1 MMWRFADSMGLPKL
15 ACPNFT
21 TDCAALR
28 RFALECG
35 LDGVDWSFTPQELPQ
50 TPKEASR
57 LSRQLSDLRPLAVR
71 YHAAFPALDLGDRD
85 PEKARAAQRIFEQV
99 CRLVSKLEGETLTI
113 HVGLGRTTTEDL
125 SWERTLENLWRLNTV
140 AQRLGVRLCLENLAW
155 GWTSRPEL
163 FEKMLRRSGVWGTFD
178 IGHAVVSPSIVS
190 GRFDLEDFVTPHGE
204 RILNAHVYHR
214 ELSDRHFPPESVDDV
229 ADRLNLL
236 RSLPACEWWVL
247 ELRDEPSVQST
258 LDIIRRYLEENNRN
272 VRMAGATG

>member
-1 MMWRFADSMGLPKL
+1 MWRPKL

-21 TDCAALR
+21 RDCAVLR
-28 RFALECG
+28 RFAEDCG
-35 LDGVDWSFTPQELPQ
+35 LDGIDWSFTLRELPQ
-50 TPKEASR
+50 NPKEASR
-57 LSRQLSDLRPLAVR
+57 LHRQLAELRPLTVR
-71 YHAAFPALDLGDRD
+71 YHAAFPTVDLGDRD
-85 PEKARAAQRIFEQV
+85 PEKARSAQRIFEQV

-125 SWERTLENLWRLNTV
+125 SWERTLENLLRLNTL

-163 FEKMLRRSGVWGTFD
+163 FEKMLRRSGLWATFD

-190 GRFDLEDFVTPHGE
+190 ERFDLEDFVTPHGE
-204 RILNAHVYHR
+204 RILNAHVYHK

-229 ADRLNLL
+229 ADRLDLL

-247 ELRDEPSVQST
+247 ELRDEPSVRST
-258 LDIIRRYLEENNRN
+258 LDVIRKYLEKDNDD
-272 VRMAGATG
+272 VRVAGSTR

>member
-1 MMWRFADSMGLPKL
+1 MRKPKL

-21 TDCAALR
+21 ADRTALR

-35 LDGVDWSFTPQELPQ
+35 LDGVDWSFTLQELPQ

-57 LSRQLSDLRPLAVR
+57 LGRELAELRPLALR
-71 YHAAFPALDLGDRD
+71 YHAAFPAVDLGDRD
-85 PEKARAAQRIFEQV
+85 PERARAAYRVFEKV

-113 HVGLGRTTTEDL
+113 HVGLGRATTEDL
-125 SWERTLENLWRLNTV
+125 SWERTLENLGRLNTV

-163 FEKMLRRSGVWGTFD
+163 FEKMLRRSGLWGTFD

-190 GRFDLEDFVTPHGE
+190 ERFDLEDFVTPHGE

-214 ELSDRHFPPESVDDV
+214 ELSDRHFPPQSVDDV
-229 ADRLNLL
+229 ADRLDIL
-236 RSLPACEWWVL
+236 RALPGCEWWVL
-247 ELRDEPSVQST
+247 ELRDEPSVRST
-258 LDIIRRYLEENNRN
+258 LDVVRRYLEKEDGN
-272 VRMAGATG
+272 VGMARSP